1 MFTLVFGAVSGLFHK
16 WDSACIDNHI
26 FRLHYRGSVIIL
38 LAATA
43 LVSEIV
49 SAAVISVTITMT
61 SVSPFIDRSTANMTK
76 NCFRKLNAIIIIYL
90 LVTS

>member
-26 FRLHYRGSVIIL
+26 FRLHYRATVIIL

-43 LVSEIV
+43 LVSRECHCDLME
-49 SAAVISVTITMT
+49 SGCDATMSHIT
-61 SVSPFIDRSTANMTK
+61 NMYRLS
-76 NCFRKLNAIIIIYL
+76 ND
-90 LVTS
+90 